1 LPVQGADANL
11 LSILELACR
20 KVLGS
25 PAPKEQDLVR
35 EVRQLIIERLPKG
48 SANFEAIADALKMG
62 SKTLERRLAERG
74 QSFSAL
80 LDGTRYGTVRHYLEE
95 TDMRLSQV
103 AYMAGYT
110 EPATL
115 VRAFK
120 RWTGATPMQF
130 RERLRDPAR
139 PT

>member
-1 LPVQGADANL
+1 M
-11 LSILELACR
+11 ACR
-20 KVLGS
+20 KVLG
-25 PAPKEQDLVR
+25 PTTPKGQDLVR
-35 EVRQLIIERLPKG
+35 EVRQLIIERLPTG
-48 SANFEAIADALKMG
+48 SANFDAIADVLKMS
-62 SKTLERRLAERG
+62 SKTLERRLAKRG

-80 LDGTRYGTVRHYLEE
+80 LDEPLRNARHYLEE

-110 EPATL
+110 EPAML

-130 RERLRDPAR
+130 RDRLREPSRPA
-139 PT
+139 

>member
-1 LPVQGADANL
+1 M
-11 LSILELACR
+11 S
-20 KVLGS
+20 
-25 PAPKEQDLVR
+25 
-35 EVRQLIIERLPKG
+35 
-48 SANFEAIADALKMG
+48 
-62 SKTLERRLAERG
+62 SKTLERRLGERG

-80 LDGTRYGTVRHYLEE
+80 LDATRYETVKHYLEE

-110 EPATL
+110 DPATL

-120 RWTGATPMQF
+120 RWTGDTQ
-130 RERLRDPAR
+130 RDSAR

>member
-1 LPVQGADANL
+1 M
-11 LSILELACR
+11 S
-20 KVLGS
+20 
-25 PAPKEQDLVR
+25 
-35 EVRQLIIERLPKG
+35 
-48 SANFEAIADALKMG
+48 
-62 SKTLERRLAERG
+62 SKTLERRLAKRG

-80 LDGTRYGTVRHYLEE
+80 LDATRCETVKHYLEE

-130 RERLRDPAR
+130 RDRLREPSRPA
-139 PT
+139 